1 LEEDGQYAAVSTLG
15 ESKGVSQQVIESCLS
30 MGIREFVVCAGARN
44 LSIVLGLLG
53 IEGVTVWSHFEERSA
68 GFYALGRMIDSGQ
81 PCAVVTTSGT
91 AVTELLPAVVEAHY
105 QGRPL
110 VVISADRP
118 EQYRGSG
125 APQAIEQVGIFG
137 SYVGCCVDVV
147 ENGTECFKNWNGRLP
162 WHVNVC
168 VEEEI
173 EEFRVTAEVGD
184 FCAERHRF
192 GVTELR
198 SFLEDRIFVGLV
210 VALGGLEPEEREE
223 TWHFLKQLN
232 VPVIADV
239 TSGLREGLGKLLLAD
254 ADRVLDEHKVGK
266 VLRIGD
272 VPVGRFWRDLEK
284 KEKVEVLSITRT
296 GYSGLARFS
305 QVIHGGVG
313 RVLKGYGEP
322 ETVGDVLGLLSGNG
336 KRWSRLDELLESYP
350 NSEPSMVRMLSI
362 YASVG
367 AELYL
372 GNSLPIRE
380 WNAFAQREHA
390 QELVHANRGAN
401 GIDGQLSTWL
411 GATVGL
417 DDAWGVFGDLTT
429 MYDMSAPA
437 LLENCEGLR
446 RVIVVINNGG
456 GRIFDRLPRIAALPE
471 EKREIVR
478 NGHEWDF
485 GMWAQMWGMDYQ
497 RVSCVDELEVEAP
510 EHGIVLELIPDVKET
525 EDFWNALRS

>member
-1 LEEDGQYAAVSTLG
+1 MSKDGDST
-15 ESKGVSQQVIESCLS
+15 VMSQQVIEACLAV
-30 MGIREFVVCAGARN
+30 GIREFVVCAGARN
-44 LSIVLGLLG
+44 LSIVLGLIGL
-53 IEGVTVWSHFEERSA
+53 EGVTVWSHFEERSA
-68 GFYALGRMIDSGQ
+68 GFYALGRTMDSGQ

-91 AVTELLPAVVEAHY
+91 AVAELLPAVIEAHY

-118 EQYRGSG
+118 EEYRGSG

-137 SYVGCCVDVV
+137 PYVGSCVDLVDGG
-147 ENGTECFKNWNGRLP
+147 EGCFKGWTGRSP

-168 VEEEI
+168 LGEHI
-173 EEFRVTAEVGD
+173 EEFVINTEIEI
-184 FCAERHRF
+184 FQPERHRF
-192 GVTELR
+192 AVSDLR
-198 SFLEDRIFVGLV
+198 SFLEERVFVGMV

-232 VPVIADV
+232 VPVVADV

-254 ADRVLDEHKVGK
+254 ADRVLAENMVGK

-272 VPVGRFWRDLEK
+272 VPVGRFWRDLERK
-284 KEKVEVLSITRT
+284 SDVEVLSITRT
-296 GYSGLARFS
+296 GYSGLARPS
-305 QVIHGGVG
+305 KVIHGDVG

-322 ETVGDVLGLLSGNG
+322 EAVGDVLDLLGANG
-336 KRWSRLDELLESYP
+336 KRWSRLDELLEAYP
-350 NSEPSMVRMLSI
+350 DSEPAMVRMLSI
-362 YASVG
+362 YASVST
-367 AELYL
+367 ELYL

-380 WNAFAQREHA
+380 WNEFAHREHA

-456 GRIFDRLPRIAALPE
+456 GKIFERLERVANLPE
-471 EKREIVR
+471 GKRELVS
-478 NGHEWDF
+478 NEHEWNF
-485 GMWAQMWGMDYQ
+485 EMWAQMWGMDYQ
-497 RVSCVDELEVEAP
+497 RIDSIDDFEVDAP
-510 EHGIVLELIPDVKET
+510 DHGLVLELVPNREET
-525 EDFWNALRS
+525 EEFWRALQI